1 MRLDGWKSIATH
13 LGIRVGTAQGFCE
26 IGLPIRKTLDGS
38 VWTTTEAL
46 WLWHQGVVGIAEQLR
61 KRHIRPRGVA
71 LH

>member
-1 MRLDGWKSIATH
+1 MRIDGWKGIAAQFN
-13 LGIRVGTAQGFCE
+13 ISVGKAKGLRNV
-26 IGLPIRKTLDGS
+26 GLPVRKALNGR

-46 WLWHQGVVGIAEQLR
+46 WLWHQGVVEIAEQLR